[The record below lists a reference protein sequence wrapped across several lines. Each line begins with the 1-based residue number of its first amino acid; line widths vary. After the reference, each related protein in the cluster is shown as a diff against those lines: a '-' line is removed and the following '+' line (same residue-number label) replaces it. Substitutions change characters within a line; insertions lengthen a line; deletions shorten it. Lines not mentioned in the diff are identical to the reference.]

1 MALLE
6 LPVRDRLEA
15 GWALNTTSTGGGGA
29 EWGGAGGGGGGMS
42 GMGPAAKTDRVVAN
56 STRGLVAG
64 ALHSSTFQLNL
75 SRFLHKV
82 HNIHPSI
89 PPNTS

>member
-56 STRGLVAG
+56 STRGLVGELLAHVVG
-64 ALHSSTFQLNL
+64 GVPRGLEPALPASMLGL
-75 SRFLHKV
+75 
-82 HNIHPSI
+82 
-89 PPNTS
+89 